1 MELERKYAEYV
12 AEQAIELLN
21 IDSPSGF
28 TKKAATWVLDSFNA
42 LGFKAQLTNKGAV
55 LVDLG
60 GKETENGAV
69 LFAAHADTLGA
80 VIAEIKGNGRLR
92 LSNIGGLKACN
103 TETENVNVYSRK
115 GDVFEGTIQLI
126 NASSHV
132 NKDLDSTVRDFNT
145 VEVVLDEDVK
155 SADDVRKLGLEVGDF
170 VCPCPRAHI
179 TKSGYI
185 KSRYLDDK
193 LSVGIL
199 LGVAKYIKDNNVAL
213 PRKVFVL
220 VTVYEEVGHG
230 GSTSIPE
237 CVREAISVDMG
248 CVGKHYPI
256 EKMTGKLWD
265 CYQSAAVHRDDDG
278 VYRSN

>member
-1 MELERKYAEYV
+1 MELERKYAEFA
-12 AEQAIELLN
+12 AEKAIELLN

-28 TKKAATWVLDSFNA
+28 TKKAAAWVQDAFGGLGFNA
-42 LGFKAQLTNKGAV
+42 ELTNKGAV
-55 LVDLG
+55 LIDLG
-60 GKETENGAV
+60 GRESENGAV

-132 NKDLDSTVRDFNT
+132 NKELDSTVRDFNT
-145 VEVVLDEDVK
+145 VEVVLDENVS
-155 SADDVRKLGLEVGDF
+155 SAEDVRKLGLEVGDF

-179 TKSGYI
+179 TKSGHI

-199 LGVAKYIKDNNVAL
+199 LGVAKYIKDNSIAL
-213 PRKVFVL
+213 PRRVFVL
-220 VTVYEEVGHG
+220 VTVYE
-230 GSTSIPE
+230 
-237 CVREAISVDMG
+237 
-248 CVGKHYPI
+248 
-256 EKMTGKLWD
+256 
-265 CYQSAAVHRDDDG
+265 AALNVL
-278 VYRSN
+278 NIK